1 MPCGWRKC
9 HRRWSRTFFFFPSNW
24 GRLFL
29 FCASLLSQ
37 RGRDFAFSLRGGPVR
52 SHPRLRSCRST
63 KRERE
68 TESKATGRKTSVAMV
83 RDGVFFLSSFF
94 FQPRPSLGVV
104 VSPSKTS
111 LALGLSSRTYLASQ
125 AVLDREG
132 KPRRGGRGEKRE
144 KREKNEPSLPSFL
157 LSLPPS
163 LSHPHP
169 LPTLKKKKSSAS
181 SSSCRARARSAS
193 ASGTSPRR
201 PASARA

>member
-1 MPCGWRKC
+1 M
-9 HRRWSRTFFFFPSNW
+9 SQEVEQNLFFLPFKL
-24 GRLFL
+24 G
-29 FCASLLSQ
+29 ASLSLL
-37 RGRDFAFSLRGGPVR
+37 RFAAFSTGA
-52 SHPRLRSCRST
+52 RLRVLSSRRARALSSAAAQLPKHE
-63 KRERE
+63 KRERDRE
-68 TESKATGRKTSVAMV
+68 QG
-83 RDGVFFLSSFF
+83 DGAQNKRCDGARWSFFSFLIF